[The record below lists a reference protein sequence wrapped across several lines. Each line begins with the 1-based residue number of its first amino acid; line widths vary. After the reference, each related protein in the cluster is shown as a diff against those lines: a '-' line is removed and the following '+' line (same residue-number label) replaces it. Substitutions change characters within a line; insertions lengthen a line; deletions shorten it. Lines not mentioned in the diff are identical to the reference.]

1 MADDLDSLFA
11 TPPAAF
17 IAERKRIVA
26 ALKAAGRKDQ
36 AKEVE
41 KLPRPSVAV
50 WTVNQ
55 IARRDPEVIQR
66 LGAITARLQSAAGAE
81 YGAAAA
87 ELRQVL
93 DELRGE
99 AAAVLAA
106 AGHDDVGPHLVQR
119 VIANLRAAAGSR
131 ETRATLEAGRLT
143 RDVEEQD
150 AAASL
155 FGGALIAG
163 APGARERPTAKPATA
178 ATATTAATK
187 AADARAKAESAAEAK
202 AQERAR
208 AKELAAAEREVKR
221 LRDADAAAR
230 KDVERAERAVAGARK
245 ELDTAD
251 KRLAADRA
259 AADGAAHALAQAE
272 AELARVSK
280 D

>member
-11 TPPAAF
+11 APPAAF

-26 ALKAAGRKDQ
+26 ALKGAGRKDE

-41 KLPRPSVAV
+41 RIPRPSVAV

-55 IARRDPEVIQR
+55 IASRDPEVIRR

-93 DELRGE
+93 DDLRGE

-150 AAASL
+150 AASL
-155 FGGALIAG
+155 FGGALG
-163 APGARERPTAKPATA
+163 AAAPAVRERPTAKAATTATA
-178 ATATTAATK
+178 VTAATK
-187 AADARAKAESAAEAK
+187 AAEAKAKAESAAEAK

-208 AKELAAAEREVKR
+208 AKEIAAAEREVKR
-221 LRDADAAAR
+221 LRDADADAR
-230 KDVERAERAVAGARK
+230 KDVQRAERAVTDARK
-245 ELDTAD
+245 ELAAAE
-251 KRLAADRA
+251 KRLATDRDDAEA
-259 AADGAAHALAQAE
+259 AALALAQAE
-272 AELARVSK
+272 AELARLSK
-280 D
+280 P

>member
-1 MADDLDSLFA
+1 VADDLDSLFA

-131 ETRATLEAGRLT
+131 EARATLEAGRLT

-163 APGARERPTAKPATA
+163 APGARERPTAKAATA

-221 LRDADAAAR
+221 LRDDAAAAR
-230 KDVERAERAVAGARK
+230 KEVERTERAVAAARDALAAA
-245 ELDTAD
+245 EE
-251 KRLAADRA
+251 RLAADRA
-259 AADGAAHALAQAE
+259 GAEAAAHALAQAE
-272 AELARVSK
+272 GELARLSEA
-280 D
+280 

>member
-1 MADDLDSLFA
+1 VADDLDSLFA

-26 ALKAAGRKDQ
+26 ALKGAGRKDE
-36 AKEVE
+36 AKEVD
-41 KLPRPSVAV
+41 KIPRPSVAV

-55 IARRDPEVIQR
+55 IARRDPEVIRR
-66 LGAITARLQSAAGAE
+66 LGAITTRLQSAAGAE

-106 AGHDDVGPHLVQR
+106 AGHDDIGPHLVQR
-119 VIANLRAAAGSR
+119 VIANLRAAAGGR

-143 RDVEEQD
+143 RDVEEPD

-155 FGGALIAG
+155 FGGALAAG
-163 APGARERPTAKPATA
+163 APAARERPTARAAT
-178 ATATTAATK
+178 TATTG
-187 AADARAKAESAAEAK
+187 ADAKAKAESAAQAK

-208 AKELAAAEREVKR
+208 AKEIAAAEREIKR

-245 ELDTAD
+245 ELDAAE
-251 KRLAADRA
+251 KRLAADRDE
-259 AADGAAHALAQAE
+259 AADAADALAQAE

-280 D
+280 S

>member
-26 ALKAAGRKDQ
+26 ALKGAGRKDE
-36 AKEVE
+36 AKEVD
-41 KLPRPSVAV
+41 KIPRPSVAV

-55 IARRDPEVIQR
+55 IARRDPEVIRR
-66 LGAITARLQSAAGAE
+66 LGAITTRLQSAAGAE

-106 AGHDDVGPHLVQR
+106 AGHDDIGPHLVQR
-119 VIANLRAAAGSR
+119 VIANLRAATGDR

-143 RDVEEQD
+143 RDVEEPD

-155 FGGALIAG
+155 FGGALAAG
-163 APGARERPTAKPATA
+163 APAARERPTARAAT
-178 ATATTAATK
+178 TATTG
-187 AADARAKAESAAEAK
+187 ADAKAKAESAAQAK

-208 AKELAAAEREVKR
+208 AKEIAAAEREIKR

-245 ELDTAD
+245 ELDAAE
-251 KRLAADRA
+251 KRLAADRDE
-259 AADGAAHALAQAE
+259 AADAADALAQAE

-280 D
+280 S

>member
-1 MADDLDSLFA
+1 MADDLDSLFG

-17 IAERKRIVA
+17 IAARKRIVA
-26 ALKAAGRKDQ
+26 ALKAAGRKDE
-36 AKEVE
+36 AKEVD
-41 KLPRPSVAV
+41 KIPRPSVAV

-131 ETRATLEAGRLT
+131 ETRATLEVGRLT
-143 RDVEEQD
+143 RDVEEEQD
-150 AAASL
+150 AASL
-155 FGGALIAG
+155 FGGALG
-163 APGARERPTAKPATA
+163 AAAPTARERPTAKAATA
-178 ATATTAATK
+178 ATAATK
-187 AADARAKAESAAEAK
+187 AAEAKAKADSAAEAR

-208 AKELAAAEREVKR
+208 AKEIAAAEREVKR

-230 KDVERAERAVAGARK
+230 KDVERAERAVTDARK
-245 ELDTAD
+245 ALAVAE

-259 AADGAAHALAQAE
+259 AADAAAHALAQAE

-280 D
+280 S

>member
-1 MADDLDSLFA
+1 VADDLDSLFA

-26 ALKAAGRKDQ
+26 ALKGAGRKDE
-36 AKEVE
+36 AKEVD
-41 KLPRPSVAV
+41 KIPRPSVAV

-55 IARRDPEVIQR
+55 IARRDPEVIRR

-106 AGHDDVGPHLVQR
+106 AGHDDIGPHLVQR
-119 VIANLRAAAGSR
+119 VIANLRAAAGGR

-155 FGGALIAG
+155 FGGALAAG
-163 APGARERPTAKPATA
+163 APSARERPTAKA
-178 ATATTAATK
+178 ATTATAATK
-187 AADARAKAESAAEAK
+187 AADAKAKAESAAEAR

-208 AKELAAAEREVKR
+208 AKEIAAAEREVKR

-230 KDVERAERAVAGARK
+230 KNAERAERTVADARK
-245 ELDTAD
+245 ELAAAE
-251 KRLAADRA
+251 KRLAADRDE
-259 AADGAAHALAQAE
+259 ADAAAHALAQAE

-280 D
+280 V